1 MSPRQ
6 RSPEGRGLPPNTH
19 VNRTGGRVYFQ
30 WTHPVTRRRRS
41 LGSDRRT
48 AVAEAQRLNS
58 EVRDQ
63 YGSEHRSRIFAD
75 GRELNCGRI
84 LDGFWRHYVPRQS
97 WSERYREEM
106 RILRDRYLRELGRYT
121 MLGVS
126 RRVLQTLWSDLG
138 PHAYHQHRVFWI
150 HVFRYAMSQS
160 RQITENEAERTLTA
174 PSRQRRRGRL
184 TLEQFQAIRE
194 VAPRDLQVA
203 MDVALYSLQRRGDL
217 VRMVREDV
225 DRSAEPWVLR
235 VAPRKVRK
243 LEVRL
248 RIQAPAGSK
257 LRSAL
262 EAALR
267 LPAELGVVT
276 PALLAHQPRRQRQ
289 ARDRVHVYA
298 WTEGALSRAFQAA
311 RDATGLRED
320 VPAEE
325 RPTFHSLRALGAWLY
340 REAGFSDEQ
349 VQAIAGHASAEM
361 TRAYQDGHGDV
372 WQDVEAGL

>member
-1 MSPRQ
+1 MTPRR
-6 RSPEGRGLPPNTH
+6 RSDEGHGLPPNTH
-19 VNRTGGRVYFQ
+19 VNRTGGRVYYQ
-30 WTHPVTRRRRS
+30 WTHPATRRRRS
-41 LGSDRRT
+41 LGPDR
-48 AVAEAQRLNS
+48 AAAIAEAERRNL
-58 EVRDQ
+58 EVREQ
-63 YGSEHRSRIFAD
+63 YGSEHRARIFAQGAD
-75 GRELNCGRI
+75 LNTGRI
-84 LDGFWRHYVPRQS
+84 LDGFWHEYVPRQD
-97 WSERYREEM
+97 WSDRYRDEM
-106 RILRDRYLRELGRYT
+106 RILRDRYMRELGRYT
-121 MLGVS
+121 LLGVS
-126 RRVLQTLWSDLG
+126 RKVLQSLWTGLG
-138 PHAYHQHRVFWI
+138 PHAYHRHRVFWI
-150 HVFRYAMSQS
+150 HLFRYAMSQN
-160 RQITENEAERTLTA
+160 RTIQQNEAEHTLTA

-194 VAPRDLQVA
+194 HAPRDLQIA

-217 VRMVREDV
+217 VRMLREDV

-257 LRSAL
+257 LRGAL

-289 ARDRVHVYA
+289 ARERVHVYA

-311 RDATGLRED
+311 RDATGLWED

-340 REAGFSDEQ
+340 REAGFSEEQ
-349 VQAIAGHASAEM
+349 VQAIAGHQSSDM
-361 TRAYQDGHGDV
+361 TRAYQDGHGEV